1 MSDAVERAKAVS
13 TVMALDVL
21 YDAARC
27 RASGAEAPE
36 DSSERSA
43 YFEERAKLLVEAC
56 EARAGAARNR
66 GRGSAYFA
74 ARARLLHERFGDVA
88 GLDELRAA
96 EAAAEAEEAA
106 AAAARHSRLVVDG
119 LHSADLSTPASP
131 SGSTAED
138 ALDRCCAK
146 TTEAMLLAH
155 DSSES
160 LDEPSRPQQFVFFPF
175 HPFLFLFLFAVA
187 AVAGAGRTPTRTKRG
202 IPFSP
207 KIRHHFHQGQ
217 RFAPFVSLFCSTVR
231 IVVIVFQT

>member
-21 YDAARC
+21 FDAARC

-160 LDEPSRPQQFVFFPF
+160 LDEPSRPQQFVFFSLSPF
-175 HPFLFLFLFAVA
+175 SFSFSFCCCCCCWCWSYSYSNKKRHPFFPQDSSSLPS
-187 AVAGAGRTPTRTKRG
+187 RTTTCAFRFPR
-202 IPFSP
+202 FV
-207 KIRHHFHQGQ
+207 Q
-217 RFAPFVSLFCSTVR
+217 R
-231 IVVIVFQT
+231 